1 MMNNEE
7 YDAYM
12 HRMEQRDRQRT
23 GMLGAWMFMVL
34 GGPSLIVAI
43 VFALFAAGMWAVT
56 PAEPVVPCA
65 DKLARAQRNAGE
77 YGGHALICNSEGA
90 VVSRPA
96 VTLDNGRFTEH

>member
-34 GGPSLIVAI
+34 GGPSLVVAI

-65 DKLARAQRNAGE
+65 DKLAKAQRNAGA
-77 YGGHALICNSEGA
+77 YGGHALICNSAGE
-90 VVSRPA
+90 VVSRPT
-96 VTLDNGRFTEH
+96 VTLEGGQLR